1 VLGKKPNPI
10 GTGLQGKV
18 ETLQEKPKCFP
29 EKPNPLGA
37 GLQDASGKNP
47 NASRKNPT
55 PLELAFKEKSKR
67 FRKKT
72 NASRKNPTALELALK
87 AKSKRFREK
96 PKCFPEE
103 PNPIGTGLQGKVVTL
118 QKRWQGSLR
127 AGEGPSVKMRGSGE
141 TQGSKDS

>member
-1 VLGKKPNPI
+1 LEKNP
-10 GTGLQGKV
+10 T
-18 ETLQEKPKCFP
+18 
-29 EKPNPLGA
+29 PLELA
-37 GLQDASGKNP
+37 FKAKSKRSRKNP

-55 PLELAFKEKSKR
+55 PLELAFKTLPGKTQLLPEKTQPPWNWPSRKSR
-67 FRKKT
+67 NASGKKT

-118 QKRWQGSLR
+118 PEKM
-127 AGEGPSVKMRGSGE
+127 AGVS
-141 TQGSKDS
+141 